1 MIRQRVEGCNTCVI
15 PELRE
20 GISFI
25 YVITEMKPST
35 KQVSFKKISKWIG
48 LIAWLRDGKALKR
61 NP

>member
-25 YVITEMKPST
+25 YVITEMKPS
-35 KQVSFKKISKWIG
+35 KLAFKNIKMDRINRMVKGWKSFKEE
-48 LIAWLRDGKALKR
+48 
-61 NP
+61 P